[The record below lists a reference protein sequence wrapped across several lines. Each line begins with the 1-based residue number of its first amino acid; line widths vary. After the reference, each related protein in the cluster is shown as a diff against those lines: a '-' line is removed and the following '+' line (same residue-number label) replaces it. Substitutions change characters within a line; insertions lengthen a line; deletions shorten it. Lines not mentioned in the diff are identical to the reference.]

1 MTEKEKFLSL
11 KSYEEFD
18 RRRQEFATLKF
29 DKEIVDHMSKIF
41 PKPSGVTEELYKIP
55 RSEGGSIGNCL
66 ESKGES
72 IEKT

>member
-18 RRRQEFATLKF
+18 RRRREFPTLKF

-41 PKPSGVTEELYKIP
+41 PKPSGITEELYKIP
-55 RSEGGSIGNCL
+55 KSEGGSIGSCL
-66 ESKGES
+66 EREGRN